1 MNVTLDRIDSPI
13 GTLLV
18 VTDERAV
25 RMLHFGDDAE
35 AALRDMRRWYGDVAV
50 PERRERLGVRD
61 RLAAYFAG
69 SFDAFEGLPLATNGT
84 AFQEMVWAALREIA
98 PGTTRTYGE
107 LAKRIGAP
115 GAARA
120 VGLANGANPIALIVP
135 CHRVIGADRS
145 LTGFGGGSRAKP
157 GCSATKASASS
168 PNRRRRWS
176 CSVRRLRSVR
186 RCRRSLGRRRCT
198 SSPGRSGRGC
208 AAIRRSP

>member
-1 MNVTLDRIDSPI
+1 MAENRRCRGTRMNVTLDRIDSPI

-145 LTGFGGGSRAKP
+145 LTGFGGGLPRKAWLLRHEGVRFVP
-157 GCSATKASASS
+157 EPAPQMELFRSAT
-168 PNRRRRWS
+168 
-176 CSVRRLRSVR
+176 
-186 RCRRSLGRRRCT
+186 
-198 SSPGRSGRGC
+198 
-208 AAIRRSP
+208 